1 MVICTEL
8 FVLSSRDES
17 NKVILNLDKLYNP
30 VAFIRE
36 GSLFLSKLQ
45 TAMQT
50 LAGSDLSAAQFPGTS
65 LKPSVWQVL
74 KFHTL
79 WALEN
84 VRRAAPWVCQ
94 LLLLLWRDFLACY
107 QAVLL
112 HKACSVLLRLS
123 ILIITVD
130 LSWKWMEFC
139 LFFFFY
145 LLQANIWMSGLY
157 LMQVE
162 WFCLW
167 FIGLCHTTAE
177 TC

>member
-65 LKPSVWQVL
+65 LKPSV
-74 KFHTL
+74 
-79 WALEN
+79 
-84 VRRAAPWVCQ
+84 
-94 LLLLLWRDFLACY
+94 
-107 QAVLL
+107 
-112 HKACSVLLRLS
+112 
-123 ILIITVD
+123 
-130 LSWKWMEFC
+130 
-139 LFFFFY
+139 
-145 LLQANIWMSGLY
+145 
-157 LMQVE
+157 
-162 WFCLW
+162 
-167 FIGLCHTTAE
+167 
-177 TC
+177 